1 MIIRVCVKWG
11 GHISWNYLVGS
22 GARAHLSR
30 LTRRQV
36 VFTHGVINN
45 EHGKLSIIF
54 ALQSAPD
61 IGSAAPRI
69 FAN

>member
-11 GHISWNYLVGS
+11 GHISWNYLVSS

-36 VFTHGVINN
+36 VFTHGVINDDHD
-45 EHGKLSIIF
+45 EGSLMF
-54 ALQSAPD
+54 TLQLAPS
-61 IGSAAPRI
+61 IGSAVPRI